1 MDGREAAA
9 VMPSGSSQYFLHK
22 SGVGSSETGTSNTP
36 IGFRAVAPHDV
47 HGQSSVRSNFSA
59 IPFPADVSLS
69 NFTAHG
75 SSMTGVPSSEPVKKK
90 RGRPRKYGPNGKAPL
105 GLLTKSL
112 STCPNPSPGS
122 DPMSP
127 KRCRGRPPG
136 TGRKQRL
143 AAMGGWMNNS
153 AGQAFSPHVIT
164 VRAGEDVAA
173 KVLSFSQQRP
183 RAISILAGGGTV
195 SAVTLRQPASVGDT
209 ITFEG
214 RFEILCLSGLY
225 LVAED
230 GGPRDRIGGVSV
242 SLSSPDGNVI
252 GGSVGMLIAAS
263 LVQVVVC
270 SFIYGDPKIIAKNKQ
285 VDLGSPG
292 TEDNNKPRNFD
303 KSASK
308 SNHPHHVYAP
318 SATSIWPASRPID
331 MNNVRHPNVDLTHG

>member
-1 MDGREAAA
+1 MDGREASM

-22 SGVGSSETGTSNTP
+22 SGVSSAETSVSNTP
-36 IGFRAVAPHDV
+36 IGFRALAPHDA
-47 HGQSSVRSNFSA
+47 HGQSNVRSNFSG
-59 IPFPADVSLS
+59 IPFPADASLG

-75 SSMTGVPSSEPVKKK
+75 SSMAGVPSSEPVKKK
-90 RGRPRKYGPNGKAPL
+90 RGRPRKYGPNGKVPL
-105 GLLTKSL
+105 GLLPKSL
-112 STCPNPSPGS
+112 STCPDPSPGS

-127 KRCRGRPPG
+127 KRSQGRPPG

-195 SAVTLRQPASVGDT
+195 SAVTLRQPASVSDT

-214 RFEILCLSGLY
+214 RFEILCLSGSY

-270 SFIYGDPKIIAKNKQ
+270 SFIFGDPKIIAKNKQ
-285 VDLGSPG
+285 VDLGSPRV
-292 TEDNNKPRNFD
+292 EKDSKPRNFE

-308 SNHPHHVYAP
+308 SNHSHHMYTP
-318 SATSIWPASRPID
+318 SATNVWPASRAID
-331 MNNVRHPNVDLTHG
+331 MNNILHPNVDLTHG